1 MAIPK
6 VLFLLSTLIFSG
18 SLSAQSPYVLILG
31 TAQDGGHPQA
41 GCEKSC
47 CKSTYDNP
55 QEKHWVSSIALVD
68 PQTNDRWIFD
78 ATPDFTDQFHLLKTK
93 TNDFSGNLNGF
104 FLTHAHIGHYT
115 GLMNLGH
122 EAMGANAAPVYAMP
136 KMSEFLKNNGPWSQ
150 LVNYKNIEL
159 KPLQNQQIIKLNE
172 RISIQ
177 PFTVPHR
184 DEFSETVGYRIMV
197 DSKSLIFIP
206 DIDKWSKWETSL
218 NELVKS
224 VDYALLDG
232 TFFADGEIPRP
243 MSEVPH
249 PFVTETMDL
258 LKNLSV
264 NDRKKVHFIHL
275 NHTNPLLDKTSDS
288 YKQVLKNGF
297 QIAETGNVLE
307 L

>member
-1 MAIPK
+1 ENT
-6 VLFLLSTLIFSG
+6 V
-18 SLSAQSPYVLILG
+18 
-31 TAQDGGHPQA
+31 
-41 GCEKSC
+41 
-47 CKSTYDNP
+47 YDR
-55 QEKHWVSSIALVD
+55 VS
-68 PQTNDRWIFD
+68 D
-78 ATPDFTDQFHLLKTK
+78 A
-93 TNDFSGNLNGF
+93 
-104 FLTHAHIGHYT
+104 
-115 GLMNLGH
+115 
-122 EAMGANAAPVYAMP
+122 
-136 KMSEFLKNNGPWSQ
+136 
-150 LVNYKNIEL
+150 
-159 KPLQNQQIIKLNE
+159 
-172 RISIQ
+172 
-177 PFTVPHR
+177 
-184 DEFSETVGYRIMV
+184 
-197 DSKSLIFIP
+197 
-206 DIDKWSKWETSL
+206 L